1 MLVEVCAVG
10 LLSAGA
16 TLVSARDGVTGSATR
31 ARPQPQSRR
40 SQLPRRRALLVPLRV
55 GNNWRRRKQRSS
67 TCNCYRC
74 CLSHQALEI
83 HCNPYDLYG
92 FFTECTEQTRFEQ
105 RFLYF
110 VDRKL
115 ESLTISI
122 TWPLN
127 KSHALIHR
135 TLLRSMW
142 EPRMPTVALNLYT
155 TRVLAYDL

>member
-1 MLVEVCAVG
+1 MLVEVSAVG

-16 TLVSARDGVTGSATR
+16 TLVSAPCDGVTGSAR
-31 ARPQPQSRR
+31 AASTWSAAIAAAAAAR
-40 SQLPRRRALLVPLRV
+40 SACSLRV
-55 GNNWRRRKQRSS
+55 GNNWRRRKQRSR
-67 TCNCYRC
+67 NRYRC
-74 CLSHQALEI
+74 CLSYQALEV
-83 HCNPYDLYG
+83 HRNPYGLYG

-127 KSHALIHR
+127 K
-135 TLLRSMW
+135 RS
-142 EPRMPTVALNLYT
+142 P
-155 TRVLAYDL
+155 